1 MKKIFT
7 KQSVVVALIALILG
21 GVITFGVIFSLAP
34 SLMMLE
40 DESRYGFEETIAN
53 FEQEVENDGWSI
65 MGYTDMQ
72 EVLKGHGHDVLDVR
86 IYELC
91 SSQYSARILQLD
103 DERIV
108 SPLMPCRVSI
118 YKKTDGNT
126 YITRMNSQLMA
137 RTFGG
142 VIDEVMEKAAAE
154 TEEILARLI
163 K

>member
-72 EVLKGHGHDVLDVR
+72 EVLKGHGHDVLDIR

-137 RTFGG
+137 KTFGG
-142 VIDEVMEKAAAE
+142 VIDEVMEKAAVE
-154 TEEILARLI
+154 TEAIIAKLI